1 MEFKPLKGTRDF
13 LLEEMIIRQKVIE
26 KIKSIFEIYGF
37 QPLETPALESWE
49 ILSAKGAGGEE
60 ILKETY
66 NFEDLGKRR
75 IGLRYDLTVPL
86 ARVIA
91 SNPNLNL
98 PFKRYQIQNVWRY
111 GDVSKGRLREFL
123 QADIDIVGSESMLA
137 DAEVIVCAIACLN
150 ELGFKNF
157 LVRINNRKILS
168 ALIKFAGI
176 EEKKSLEVLRSI
188 DKLEK
193 IGEEKVKKELEEK
206 GTSKES
212 INKIFEFIK
221 IDENSEKIFEK
232 IKVLSF
238 DEGKEGIEE
247 LKEIIFYLEKMNAKA
262 KIKID
267 LSLARGLDYYTGPI
281 FEISAEKGIGS
292 IAGGGRYDKL
302 IGIFSGKEIPAT
314 GISLGIE
321 RIIEVMK
328 ERKMIKTKKSKLDVF
343 VATTNKEVLK
353 KTLEI
358 IQKLRES
365 GIKTDFDLRERNLT
379 RQLEYANSL
388 GVPFVLIIGEKELKS
403 KKFKVRDM
411 AKKVERE
418 MELSEAIKFLKKNSE
433 KL

>member
-1 MEFKPLKGTRDF
+1 MELKPLKGTRDF
-13 LLEEMIIRQKVIE
+13 LPEEMIIRQEVLDR
-26 KIKSIFEIYGF
+26 IKNVFEIFGF

-49 ILSAKGAGGEE
+49 VLSAKGAGGEE

-66 NFEDLGKRR
+66 NFEDLGKKRV
-75 IGLRYDLTVPL
+75 GLRYDLTVPL
-86 ARVIA
+86 ARVVA

-137 DAEVIVCAIACLN
+137 DAEVIACAISCFN
-150 ELGFKNF
+150 SLGFKDF
-157 LVRINNRKILS
+157 LVRLNNRKILS

-176 EEKKSLEVLRSI
+176 EEKKSLEVLRSL

-193 IGEEKVKKELEEK
+193 IGEEKVRKELEEK
-206 GTSKES
+206 GIPKES
-212 INKIFEFIK
+212 INKIFELINVK
-221 IDENSEKIFEK
+221 KNPEKILEKNEDFE
-232 IKVLSF
+232 
-238 DEGKEGIEE
+238 EGMKEVN
-247 LKEIIFYLEKMNAKA
+247 EIISYLELMGVKA

-281 FEISAEKGIGS
+281 FEVSAEKGIGS
-292 IAGGGRYDKL
+292 IAGGGRYDNL
-302 IGIFSGKEIPAT
+302 IEIFSGRKIPAT

-328 ERKMIKTKKSKLDVF
+328 ERKMIKERKTKVDVF
-343 VATTNKEVLK
+343 VAAISKEVLK
-353 KTLEI
+353 KSLEI

-388 GVPFVLIIGEKELKS
+388 GVPFVLIIGEKELKT
-403 KKFKVRDM
+403 KKFKLRDM
-411 AKKVERE
+411 VKKVEKE
-418 MELSEAIKFLKKNSE
+418 MELGEGIKFLKKNSE

>member
-1 MEFKPLKGTRDF
+1 MELKPLKGTRDF
-13 LLEEMIIRQKVIE
+13 LPEEMIIRQEVLDR
-26 KIKSIFEIYGF
+26 IKNVFEIFGF

-49 ILSAKGAGGEE
+49 VLSAKGAGGEE

-66 NFEDLGKRR
+66 NFEDLGKKRV
-75 IGLRYDLTVPL
+75 GLRYDLTVPL
-86 ARVIA
+86 ARVVA

-137 DAEVIVCAIACLN
+137 DAEVIACAISCFN
-150 ELGFKNF
+150 SLGFKDF
-157 LVRINNRKILS
+157 LVRLNNRKILS

-176 EEKKSLEVLRSI
+176 EEKKSLEVLRSL

-193 IGEEKVKKELEEK
+193 IGEEKVRKELEEK
-206 GTSKES
+206 GIPKES
-212 INKIFEFIK
+212 INKIFELINVRK
-221 IDENSEKIFEK
+221 NPEKILEKNEDFE
-232 IKVLSF
+232 
-238 DEGKEGIEE
+238 EGMKEVN
-247 LKEIIFYLEKMNAKA
+247 EIISYLELMGVKA

-281 FEISAEKGIGS
+281 FEVSAEKGIGS
-292 IAGGGRYDKL
+292 IAGGGRYDNL
-302 IGIFSGKEIPAT
+302 IEIFSGRKIPAT

-328 ERKMIKTKKSKLDVF
+328 ERKMIKERKTKVDVF
-343 VATTNKEVLK
+343 VATISKEVLK
-353 KTLEI
+353 KSLEI

-388 GVPFVLIIGEKELKS
+388 GVPFVLIIGEKELKT
-403 KKFKVRDM
+403 KKFKLRDM
-411 AKKVERE
+411 VKKVEKE
-418 MELSEAIKFLKKNSE
+418 MELGEVIKFLKKNSE

>member
-1 MEFKPLKGTRDF
+1 MELKPLRGTRDF
-13 LLEEMIIRQKVIE
+13 LPQEMIIRQKILN
-26 KIKSIFEIYGF
+26 KIKNIFEIFGF

-49 ILSAKGAGGEE
+49 ILSAKGAGGED

-75 IGLRYDLTVPL
+75 VGLRYDLTVPL
-86 ARVIA
+86 ARVVA
-91 SNPNLNL
+91 SNPNLPL

-123 QADIDIVGSESMLA
+123 QADIDIVGSQSMIA
-137 DAEVIVCAIACLN
+137 DAEVIACAVSCFDS
-150 ELGFKNF
+150 LGFKNF

-168 ALIKFAGI
+168 ALVKFAGI
-176 EEKKSLEVLRSI
+176 EEGKTLDVFRSI

-206 GTSKES
+206 GISQDS
-212 INKIFEFIK
+212 IKKIFDFIK
-221 IDENSEKIFEK
+221 IDEIPQKVFER
-232 IKVLSF
+232 IEELYF

-247 LKEIIFYLEKMNAKA
+247 LKEIVFYLEQMKVKA

-302 IGIFSGKEIPAT
+302 IEIFAGRKIPAT

-328 ERKMIKTKKSKLDVF
+328 KRKMLEEKKSSIKVF
-343 VATTNKEVLK
+343 VATVNKEVLK
-353 KTLEI
+353 KSLEI
-358 IQKLRES
+358 IQKLREN

-388 GVPFVLIIGEKELKS
+388 GIPYVIIIGEKELS
-403 KKFKVRDM
+403 TKKFKIRDM
-411 AKKVERE
+411 QKKIEKE
-418 MELSEAIKFLKKNSE
+418 INLNEIIKILKKWF
-433 KL
+433 

>member
-1 MEFKPLKGTRDF
+1 MELKPLKGTRDF
-13 LLEEMIIRQKVIE
+13 LPEEMIIRQEVLDR
-26 KIKSIFEIYGF
+26 IKNVFEIFGF

-66 NFEDLGKRR
+66 NFEDLGKKRV
-75 IGLRYDLTVPL
+75 GLRYDLTVPL
-86 ARVIA
+86 ARVVA

-137 DAEVIVCAIACLN
+137 DAEVIACAISCFN
-150 ELGFKNF
+150 SLGFKDF
-157 LVRINNRKILS
+157 LVRLNNRKILS

-176 EEKKSLEVLRSI
+176 EEKKSLDVLRSL

-206 GTSKES
+206 GISKES
-212 INKIFEFIK
+212 IEKIFEFINIEK
-221 IDENSEKIFEK
+221 NPEKILEKNKDFE
-232 IKVLSF
+232 
-238 DEGKEGIEE
+238 EGI
-247 LKEIIFYLEKMNAKA
+247 KEINEIISYLDLMGTKA
-262 KIKID
+262 KIKVD

-281 FEISAEKGIGS
+281 FEVSAGKGIGS
-292 IAGGGRYDKL
+292 IAGGGRYDNL
-302 IGIFSGKEIPAT
+302 IEIFSGRKIPAT

-328 ERKMIKTKKSKLDVF
+328 EKKMVRKRKTKVEVF
-343 VATTNKEVLK
+343 VATINKEVLK
-353 KTLEI
+353 KSLKI

-388 GVPFVLIIGEKELKS
+388 GVPFVLIIGEKELKT
-403 KKFKVRDM
+403 KKFKLRNM
-411 AKKVERE
+411 EKKIEKE
-418 MELSEAIKFLKKNSE
+418 MELSEIIKFLKKNSE
-433 KL
+433 KP

>member
-1 MEFKPLKGTRDF
+1 MELKPLKGTRDF
-13 LLEEMIIRQKVIE
+13 LPEEMIIRQKILE
-26 KIKSIFEIYGF
+26 KVKNTFELFGF

-75 IGLRYDLTVPL
+75 VGLRYDLTVPL
-86 ARVIA
+86 ARVVA
-91 SNPNLNL
+91 SNPNLPL

-137 DAEVIVCAIACLN
+137 DAEVIACAVSCLN
-150 ELGFKNF
+150 SLGFKNF

-168 ALIKFAGI
+168 ALVKFVRI
-176 EEKKSLEVLRSI
+176 EEEKALEVFRSI

-206 GTSKES
+206 GISQDS
-212 INKIFEFIK
+212 IKKIFDFIK
-221 IDENSEKIFEK
+221 IDETPEKVFEK
-232 IKVLSF
+232 IKDLSF

-247 LKEIIFYLEKMNAKA
+247 LKEIVFYLKEMGTNA

-281 FEISAEKGIGS
+281 FEISAEKEIGS

-302 IGIFSGKEIPAT
+302 IGIFAKKEIPAT

-328 ERKMIKTKKSKLDVF
+328 KRKMVEEKKCKTKVF
-343 VATTNKEVLK
+343 VATINKEILK
-353 KTLEI
+353 KSLPI
-358 IQKLRES
+358 IQKLREN
-365 GIKTDFDLRERNLT
+365 GIETDFDLRERSLT

-388 GVPFVLIIGEKELKS
+388 GIPFVLILGEKELKE
-403 KKFKVRDM
+403 KKFRLRFM
-411 AKKVERE
+411 EKKIEK
-418 MELSEAIKFLKKNSE
+418 ELSLDEVIRILKEPQENS
-433 KL
+433 

>member
-1 MEFKPLKGTRDF
+1 MELKPLKGTRDF
-13 LLEEMIIRQKVIE
+13 LPEEMIIRQEVLDR
-26 KIKSIFEIYGF
+26 IKNVFEIFGF

-49 ILSAKGAGGEE
+49 VLSAKGAGGEE

-66 NFEDLGKRR
+66 NFEDLGKKRV
-75 IGLRYDLTVPL
+75 GLRYDLTVPL
-86 ARVIA
+86 ARVVA

-137 DAEVIVCAIACLN
+137 DAEVIACAISCFN
-150 ELGFKNF
+150 SLGFKDF
-157 LVRINNRKILS
+157 LVRLNNRKILS

-176 EEKKSLEVLRSI
+176 EEKKSLEVLRSL

-193 IGEEKVKKELEEK
+193 IGEEKVRKELEEK
-206 GTSKES
+206 GIPKES
-212 INKIFEFIK
+212 INKIFELINVRK
-221 IDENSEKIFEK
+221 NPEKILEKNEDFE
-232 IKVLSF
+232 
-238 DEGKEGIEE
+238 EGMKEVN
-247 LKEIIFYLEKMNAKA
+247 EIISYLELMGVKA

-281 FEISAEKGIGS
+281 FEVSAEKGIGS
-292 IAGGGRYDKL
+292 IAGGGRYDNL
-302 IGIFSGKEIPAT
+302 IEIFSGRKIPAT

-328 ERKMIKTKKSKLDVF
+328 ERKMIKERKTKVDVF
-343 VATTNKEVLK
+343 VAAISKEVLK
-353 KTLEI
+353 KSLEI

-388 GVPFVLIIGEKELKS
+388 GVPFVLIIGEKELKT
-403 KKFKVRDM
+403 KKFKLRDM
-411 AKKVERE
+411 VKKVEKE
-418 MELSEAIKFLKKNSE
+418 MELGEVIKFLKKNSE

>member
-1 MEFKPLKGTRDF
+1 MELKPLKGTRDF
-13 LLEEMIIRQKVIE
+13 LPEEMIIRQEVLDR
-26 KIKSIFEIYGF
+26 IKNVFEIFGF

-49 ILSAKGAGGEE
+49 VLSAKGAGGEE

-66 NFEDLGKRR
+66 NFEDLGKKRV
-75 IGLRYDLTVPL
+75 GLMYDLTVPL
-86 ARVIA
+86 ARVVA

-137 DAEVIVCAIACLN
+137 DAEVIACAISCFN
-150 ELGFKNF
+150 SLGFKDF
-157 LVRINNRKILS
+157 LVRLNNRKILS

-176 EEKKSLEVLRSI
+176 EEKKSLEVLRSL

-193 IGEEKVKKELEEK
+193 IGEEKVRKELEEK
-206 GTSKES
+206 GIPKES
-212 INKIFEFIK
+212 INKIFELINVRK
-221 IDENSEKIFEK
+221 NPEKILEKNEDFE
-232 IKVLSF
+232 
-238 DEGKEGIEE
+238 EGMKEVN
-247 LKEIIFYLEKMNAKA
+247 EIISYLELMGVKA

-281 FEISAEKGIGS
+281 FEVSAEKGIGS
-292 IAGGGRYDKL
+292 IAGGGRYDNL
-302 IGIFSGKEIPAT
+302 IEIFSGRKIPAT

-328 ERKMIKTKKSKLDVF
+328 ERKMIKERKTKVDVF
-343 VATTNKEVLK
+343 VATISKEVLK
-353 KTLEI
+353 KSLEI

-388 GVPFVLIIGEKELKS
+388 GVPFVLIIGEKELKT
-403 KKFKVRDM
+403 KKFKLRDM
-411 AKKVERE
+411 VKKVEKE
-418 MELSEAIKFLKKNSE
+418 MELGEVIKFLKKNSE

>member
-1 MEFKPLKGTRDF
+1 MELKPLKGTRDF
-13 LLEEMIIRQKVIE
+13 LPEEMIIRQEVLDR
-26 KIKSIFEIYGF
+26 IKNVFEIFGF

-49 ILSAKGAGGEE
+49 VLSAKGAGGEE

-66 NFEDLGKRR
+66 NFEDLGKKRV
-75 IGLRYDLTVPL
+75 GLRYDLTVPL
-86 ARVIA
+86 ARVVA

-137 DAEVIVCAIACLN
+137 DAEVIACAISCFN
-150 ELGFKNF
+150 SLGFKDF
-157 LVRINNRKILS
+157 LVRLNNRKILS

-176 EEKKSLEVLRSI
+176 EEKKSLEVLRSL

-193 IGEEKVKKELEEK
+193 IGEEKVRKELEEK
-206 GTSKES
+206 GIPKES
-212 INKIFEFIK
+212 INKIFELINVRK
-221 IDENSEKIFEK
+221 NPEKILEKNEDFE
-232 IKVLSF
+232 
-238 DEGKEGIEE
+238 EGMKEVN
-247 LKEIIFYLEKMNAKA
+247 EIISYLELMGVKA

-281 FEISAEKGIGS
+281 FEVSAEKGIGS
-292 IAGGGRYDKL
+292 IAGGGRYDNL
-302 IGIFSGKEIPAT
+302 IEIFSGRKIPAT

-328 ERKMIKTKKSKLDVF
+328 ERKMIKERKTKVDVF
-343 VATTNKEVLK
+343 VAAISKEVLK
-353 KTLEI
+353 KSLEI

-388 GVPFVLIIGEKELKS
+388 GVPFVLIIGEKELKT
-403 KKFKVRDM
+403 KKFKLRDM
-411 AKKVERE
+411 VKKVEKE
-418 MELSEAIKFLKKNSE
+418 MELGEGIKFLKKNSE